1 MQTQKHRYS
10 QTQLPTDTQ
19 THRHTDTQTHRH
31 TDTQTHRHTDTQTHT
46 CTLFN
51 SPTGLH
57 DKKSADS
64 YTFAPDVVPYAI
76 RHACSLSLHH
86 AVVGSRP
93 AIAPPFT
100 LITGLPEYFVH
111 TTRSGSL
118 RLAGIAKHCI
128 SLVLTEYDNTGV
140 RAASFNTVAEP
151 LNTCATPRRQH
162 GCALNYTYCNLNVI
176 LCEER

>member
-1 MQTQKHRYS
+1 MS
-10 QTQLPTDTQ
+10 
-19 THRHTDTQTHRH
+19 
-31 TDTQTHRHTDTQTHT
+31 
-46 CTLFN
+46 TLFN

-151 LNTCATPRRQH
+151 LNTPPASYHASFSREIGNCFQCTRSGDDACPHTR
-162 GCALNYTYCNLNVI
+162 GVWYWYI
-176 LCEER
+176 K